1 MNRQRVSLVDGV
13 VVEKVGTELV
23 VFLPESSDIVRLSG
37 RPAELLLQ
45 LVEGVAPDP
54 TDSALVAQLTELGIL
69 RSSAISRRRFVK
81 AGALGVGAGLS
92 LMALP
97 HSAAAASS
105 GAAGSSGDL
114 SPTDPTPDP
123 TPDPPP
129 TPQSTGL
136 PGDPVPAVTPED
148 ALVLYVDAMNPESY
162 AGTGATWFDLGPNEN
177 DVFFPVGKPLQH
189 PTHFTDDGVGG
200 SGLSW
205 FVFDG
210 NDYFDITEEA
220 SKKIANI
227 APYTGSTGYTVEA
240 WVWDD
245 TGSSGSRNIVSSA
258 NRFLFLAGTSLQTG
272 GPPFDDLVSPSF
284 PKGQW
289 VYVAFTYD
297 TASTR
302 ATLYVDADQKAQKN
316 SAVNYVVNERL
327 TVGAHNLTTPTSFWR
342 GRMTEVRI
350 FARELSG
357 AEITSNYNATKGRY
371 YPPAP

>member
-1 MNRQRVSLVDGV
+1 MNRQRESLADGV
-13 VVEKVGTELV
+13 VVEQVGAELL
-23 VFLPESSDIVRLSG
+23 VFLPESSEVLRLQG
-37 RPAELLLQ
+37 QPAELLLK
-45 LVEGVAPDP
+45 LVDGVPPDS
-54 TDSALVAQLTELGIL
+54 TDSALLAHLTDLGIL
-69 RSSAISRRRFVK
+69 SSSAISRRRFMK
-81 AGALGVGAGLS
+81 ASALGVGAGLS

-105 GAAGSSGDL
+105 GSGGSPG
-114 SPTDPTPDP
+114 
-123 TPDPPP
+123 DPPP
-129 TPQSTGL
+129 TPESTGL

-177 DVFFPVGKPLQH
+177 DVFFPVGKPEQH
-189 PTHFTDDGVGG
+189 PTHFVDDGAGG

-258 NRFLFLAGTSLQTG
+258 NRFLFLNATTLQTG
-272 GPPFDDLVSPSF
+272 GPPYDDLVSPSF

-350 FARELSG
+350 FARELSS
-357 AEITSNYNATKGRY
+357 AEITSNYNATKVRY
-371 YPPAP
+371 YPPVP